1 VAPHPEADRL
11 AAYRA
16 KRSAERTPEPFGSA
30 AARPRLFVVQE
41 HRARRRHFDLRLEWQ
56 GVMWSWAVP
65 KGPSL
70 DPAQKRLAVRVEDHP
85 LDYADFE
92 GSIPEGNYGAGAVI
106 VWDKGRWVPVE
117 DPAAGIEKGKL
128 LFDLYGYKL
137 RGRYTLVRT
146 GGSRRKRDAPE
157 SKEWLLIKKPDAFA
171 SATAEL
177 PPQSIHSGRTV
188 DDVAA
193 NASPEAALLRD
204 AARAGAAKHRVA
216 ASRARP
222 MLAEAWDEPFS
233 AKGWFFEV
241 KYDGYRVIAAREE
254 GRARLF
260 YRSGRE
266 ATALFPELTAAL
278 AALPVSHAVLDGE
291 LVVHGAA
298 GRPSFQLLQGRAH
311 ATPREAARASV
322 ETPAALALFDL
333 LGIGDLDLRPLPLRA
348 RRELLARL
356 APPVGPLQLAPH
368 WEERGRA
375 VFAEIE
381 KLGFEGMVAKRA
393 DAPYRAG
400 RSPAWRKIRIQK
412 TGDFAVVG
420 WSAGRGARSGFG
432 ALHVAARDSE
442 GLRYVGR
449 VGSGFTEKQLLAIR
463 RALEADERKT
473 PPCHGSLPSAR
484 GAHWVKPRLVV
495 EVRYVEWT
503 ADGSLRQPV
512 FLRLRDDK
520 SVEDVEELR
529 EALVAGAGASL
540 MGSRRSP
547 SARYAGSAPGDSVAA
562 GGEEREALALTNLD
576 KVFWPGEGYTKGD
589 LLEYYRA
596 IAPWLLPYLKD
607 RPLVLTR
614 FPDGI
619 EGKSFFQKDAPSW
632 APEWLRTERLWSEHG
647 GRDIHYFVCDDVDSL
662 LYVVNMGAIPLHV
675 WSSRVASLA
684 RPDWCILD
692 IDPKGAPLA
701 GAVAIARAIHALA
714 EEIAL
719 PTFVKTSGS
728 EGIHVLVPLGGRM
741 SFEQSRRLA
750 ELVASVVVGE
760 LPDVATL
767 ERMPKKRGGRVYL
780 DTLQNGH
787 GKLLAAPFSARPLP
801 GAPVSMPLR
810 WSEVNARLDPRR
822 FTIRNAV
829 ARMKRLGEDPL
840 RGVLDTAPDLGAA
853 LSRLIAR
860 VRNRA
865 S

>member
-1 VAPHPEADRL
+1 MAPHPEADRL

-41 HRARRRHFDLRLEWQ
+41 HRARRAHFDLRLEWQ

-70 DPAQKRLAVRVEDHP
+70 DPAQKRLAVHVEDHP

-92 GSIPEGNYGAGAVI
+92 GSIPEGNYGAGSVI

-117 DPAAGIEKGKL
+117 DPEAGIANGKL

-137 RGRYTLVRT
+137 RGRFTLVRT
-146 GGSRRKRDAPE
+146 GGARRKRDAPV

-171 SATAEL
+171 SATARL
-177 PPQSIHSGRTV
+177 SPHSIHSGRTV
-188 DDVAA
+188 EDVAA

-204 AARAGAAKHRVA
+204 ATKAGALAQNVA
-216 ASRARP
+216 AARARP

-241 KYDGYRVIAAREE
+241 KYDGYRVIAARED

-266 ATALFPELTAAL
+266 ATALFPEIAVAL
-278 AALPVSHAVLDGE
+278 AALPVSHVVLDGE
-291 LVVHGAA
+291 LVVHDAT
-298 GRPSFQLLQGRAH
+298 GRPSFQMLQGRAQ
-311 ATPREAARASV
+311 ATGREAARASV

-333 LGIGDLDLRPLPLRA
+333 LGVGDLDLRALPLRT
-348 RRELLARL
+348 RRALLARIV
-356 APPVGPLQLAPH
+356 PPVGPLQLAPH
-368 WEERGRA
+368 WEERGKA
-375 VFAEIE
+375 VFGEIE
-381 KLGFEGMVAKRA
+381 KLGLEGMVAKRA

-412 TGDFAVVG
+412 TGDFAIVG
-420 WSAGRGARSGFG
+420 WSAPRGARSGFG
-432 ALHVAARDSE
+432 ALHVAARDAQ

-449 VGSGFTEKQLLAIR
+449 VGSGFTERQLVAIR
-463 RALEADERKT
+463 AALEADERAT
-473 PPCHGSLPSAR
+473 APCHGVKSVARSAR
-484 GAHWVKPRLVV
+484 WVEPRLIA
-495 EVRYVEWT
+495 EIRFTEWT
-503 ADGSLRQPV
+503 SDGSLRQPV

-520 SVEDVEELR
+520 SIDEIDEF
-529 EALVAGAGASL
+529 AGAASQS
-540 MGSRRSP
+540 MP
-547 SARYAGSAPGDSVAA
+547 IAEA
-562 GGEEREALALTNLD
+562 EEAEPERDEPTLTNLD
-576 KVFWPGEGYTKGD
+576 KVFWPADGYTKGD
-589 LLEYYRA
+589 LLDYYRA

-619 EGKSFFQKDAPSW
+619 DGKSFFQKDAPSW
-632 APEWLRTERLWSEHG
+632 APEWLRTEKLWSEHG
-647 GRDIHYFVCDDVDSL
+647 GRDLRYFICDSVESL
-662 LYVVNMGAIPLHV
+662 LYIANMGAIPLHV
-675 WSSRVASLA
+675 WSSRVGNLA
-684 RPDWCILD
+684 RPDWSILD
-692 IDPKGAPLA
+692 IDPKGAPFA
-701 GAVAIARAIHALA
+701 GAVAIARAIHELA
-714 EEIAL
+714 DAIAL
-719 PTFVKTSGS
+719 PTYVKTSGS

-750 ELVASVVVGE
+750 ELIASVVVGE
-760 LPDVATL
+760 LADIATL
-767 ERMPKKRGGRVYL
+767 ERNPRKRGGKVYL

-787 GKLLAAPFSARPLP
+787 GKLLAAPFCARPLP

-840 RGVLDTAPDLGAA
+840 LGVFDPSPDLGGA
-853 LSRLIAR
+853 LGRLIER
-860 VRNRA
+860 VRANGR
-865 S
+865 

>member
-1 VAPHPEADRL
+1 MAPHPEADRL

-92 GSIPEGNYGAGAVI
+92 GAIPEGNYGAGAVI

-117 DPAAGIEKGKL
+117 DPEAGIASGKL
-128 LFDLYGYKL
+128 LFDLFGYKL
-137 RGRYTLVRT
+137 RGRFTLVRT
-146 GGSRRKRDAPE
+146 GGKRTPE
-157 SKEWLLIKKPDAFA
+157 SKDWLLIKKPDAFA
-171 SATAEL
+171 SATATL
-177 PPQSIHSGRTV
+177 SPHSIHSGRTV

-204 AARAGAAKHRVA
+204 AAKAGAPKHRVA
-216 ASRARP
+216 AARARP

-233 AKGWFFEV
+233 AKGWLFEV
-241 KYDGYRVIAAREE
+241 KYDGYRVIAARED
-254 GRARLF
+254 GHARLF

-266 ATALFPELTAAL
+266 ATALFPELATAL
-278 AALPVSHAVLDGE
+278 AALPLSHVVLDGE
-291 LVVHGAA
+291 LVVHDAA
-298 GRPSFQLLQGRAH
+298 GRPSFQLLQGRAA
-311 ATPREAARASV
+311 ATPREAARAAV
-322 ETPAALALFDL
+322 ETPASLALFDL
-333 LGIGDLDLRPLPLRA
+333 LAIGDLDLRPLPLLA
-348 RRELLARL
+348 RKELLARL
-356 APPVGPLQLAPH
+356 VPPVGPLRFAPH

-375 VFAEIE
+375 VFHEIE
-381 KLGFEGMVAKRA
+381 KLGLEGMIAKRA

-420 WSAGRGARSGFG
+420 WSAPRGARSGFG
-432 ALHVAARDSE
+432 ALHVAARDAH

-449 VGSGFTEKQLLAIR
+449 VGSGFTEKQLVAIR
-463 RALEADERKT
+463 RALEADERAT

-484 GAHWVKPRLVV
+484 GTRWVEPRLVV
-495 EVRYVEWT
+495 EVRYTEWT
-503 ADGSLRQPV
+503 ADGSLRHPV
-512 FLRLRDDK
+512 FLRLRDEK
-520 SVEDVEELR
+520 SVEEVELR
-529 EALVAGAGASL
+529 ESSVAGAGASL
-540 MGSRRSP
+540 VGSRRSP
-547 SARYAGSAPGDSVAA
+547 SARYAGGAA
-562 GGEEREALALTNLD
+562 GESLAEGGGELEGPTLTNLG
-576 KVFWPGEGYTKGD
+576 KVFWPAEGYTKGD
-589 LLEYYRA
+589 LLDYYRA
-596 IAPWLLPYLKD
+596 IAPWLLPYLAD

-632 APEWLRTERLWSEHG
+632 APEWLRTETLWSEHG
-647 GRDIHYFVCDDVDSL
+647 GREIHYFVCDRVDAL

-692 IDPKGAPLA
+692 IDPKGAPFA

-750 ELVASVVVGE
+750 ELIAQVVVGE

-810 WSEVNARLDPRR
+810 WSEVTARLDPRR

-829 ARMKRLGEDPL
+829 ARMKRLGADPL
-840 RGVLDTAPDLGAA
+840 RGVLDTEPDLAGA
-853 LSRLIAR
+853 LGRLIDR
-860 VRNRA
+860 VRNQAR
-865 S
+865 

>member
-1 VAPHPEADRL
+1 MAPHPEADRL

-41 HRARRRHFDLRLEWQ
+41 HRARRAHFDLRLEWQ

-70 DPAQKRLAVRVEDHP
+70 DPAQKRLAVHVEDHP

-92 GSIPEGNYGAGAVI
+92 GSIPEGNYGAGSVI

-117 DPAAGIEKGKL
+117 DPEAGIANGKL

-137 RGRYTLVRT
+137 RGRFTLVRT
-146 GGSRRKRDAPE
+146 GGARRKGDAPV

-171 SATAEL
+171 SATAQL
-177 PPQSIHSGRTV
+177 SPHSIHSGRTV
-188 DDVAA
+188 EDVAA
-193 NASPEAALLRD
+193 NASPEAALVRD
-204 AARAGAAKHRVA
+204 AAKAGALAQRVA

-222 MLAEAWDEPFS
+222 MLAEACDEPFS

-241 KYDGYRVIAAREE
+241 KYDGYRVLAARED

-266 ATALFPELTAAL
+266 ATALFPEIAVAL
-278 AALPVSHAVLDGE
+278 AALPVSDVVLDGE
-291 LVVHGAA
+291 LVVHDAT
-298 GRPSFQLLQGRAH
+298 GRPSFQMLQGRAQ
-311 ATPREAARASV
+311 ATGREAARASV
-322 ETPAALALFDL
+322 EAPAALALFDL
-333 LGIGDLDLRPLPLRA
+333 LGVGDLDLRPLPLRT
-348 RRELLARL
+348 RRALLAQIV
-356 APPVGPLQLAPH
+356 PPVGPLQLAPH
-368 WEERGRA
+368 WEERGKA
-375 VFAEIE
+375 VFGEIA
-381 KLGFEGMVAKRA
+381 KLGLEGMVAKRA

-412 TGDFAVVG
+412 TGDFAIVG
-420 WSAGRGARSGFG
+420 WSAPRGARSGFG
-432 ALHVAARDSE
+432 ALHVAARDAQ

-449 VGSGFTEKQLLAIR
+449 VGSGFTEKQLVAIR
-463 RALEADERKT
+463 AALEADERDT
-473 PPCHGSLPSAR
+473 APCHGVKPVAR
-484 GAHWVKPRLVV
+484 GARWVEPRLVA
-495 EVRYVEWT
+495 EVRFTEWT
-503 ADGSLRQPV
+503 GDGSLRQPV
-512 FLRLRDDK
+512 FLQLRDDK
-520 SVEDVEELR
+520 PIDEIDEF
-529 EALVAGAGASL
+529 AGTVSQPT
-540 MGSRRSP
+540 P
-547 SARYAGSAPGDSVAA
+547 SAAA
-562 GGEEREALALTNLD
+562 EAVEPEREEPKLTNVD
-576 KVFWPGEGYTKGD
+576 KVFWPADGYTKGD
-589 LLEYYRA
+589 LLDYHRA

-619 EGKSFFQKDAPSW
+619 DGKSFFQKDAPSW
-632 APEWLRTERLWSEHG
+632 APEWLRTEKLWSEHG
-647 GRDIHYFVCDDVDSL
+647 GRDLRYFICDSVESL
-662 LYVVNMGAIPLHV
+662 LYIANMGAIPLHV
-675 WSSRVASLA
+675 WSSRVGNLA
-684 RPDWCILD
+684 RPDWSILD
-692 IDPKGAPLA
+692 IDPKGAPFA

-719 PTFVKTSGS
+719 PTYVKTSGS

-750 ELVASVVVGE
+750 ELIASVVVGE
-760 LPDVATL
+760 LADVATM
-767 ERMPKKRGGRVYL
+767 ERNPKKRGGKVYL

-840 RGVLDTAPDLGAA
+840 LGVFDPSPDLGGA
-853 LSRLIAR
+853 LGRLIER
-860 VRNRA
+860 VRQRA
-865 S
+865 G